1 MTGVFSDFMAE
12 FQRNAGLNISK
23 QQQPRHNQGDTSSD
37 VLKRHAVAKEDSIKV
52 SKRLAM
58 KEDASFASL
67 RHVTP
72 NDISPGFYLTKYL
85 TQKLNPWT
93 NNFMRI

>member
-23 QQQPRHNQGDTSSD
+23 QKQPSQNRGDMSSD
-37 VLKRHAVAKEDSIKV
+37 VLKRHAVTKEDSVNV

-58 KEDASFASL
+58 KDDAPFASL
-67 RHVTP
+67 RHATQ
-72 NDISPGFYLTKYL
+72 NDISPGFLFDQTFL
-85 TQKLNPWT
+85 SLA
-93 NNFMRI
+93 